1 MKKFAVLLIAGTASF
16 IAARQVKENQE
27 AKANW
32 SESTDSVK

>member
-1 MKKFAVLLIAGTASF
+1 MKKFAVLLIAGTVSF